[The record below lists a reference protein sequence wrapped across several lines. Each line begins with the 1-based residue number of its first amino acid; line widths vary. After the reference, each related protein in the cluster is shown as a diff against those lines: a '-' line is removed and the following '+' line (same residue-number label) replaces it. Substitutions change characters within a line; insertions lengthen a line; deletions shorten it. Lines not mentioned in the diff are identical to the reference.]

1 MHYNDGFKTR
11 MVKRMLGS
19 ERISANSLSR
29 EVGVSQSTLSKWMR
43 LAKETRGMKRGNNSS
58 TQKNPVNRSAQE
70 KLRLVIEASTLSEEE
85 LGEFLRR
92 NGIHEAQLR
101 EWTEAATVALESP
114 KKKRARKSLETKRL
128 KELEREIRRKDRAL
142 AEVTALL
149 ALQKKLNLLFGEG
162 EDGDTLPR
170 SER

>member
-19 ERISANSLSR
+19 ERISANNLSR
-29 EVGVSQSTLSKWMR
+29 EVGVSQSTLSKWVRMV
-43 LAKETRGMKRGNNSS
+43 KEKRGMKRGNNNSA
-58 TQKNPVNRSAQE
+58 QKNPVNRSAQE
-70 KLRLVIEASTLSEEE
+70 KLRLVMEASTLSEEE

-101 EWTEAATVALESP
+101 EWTEAATGALESP
-114 KKKRARKSLETKRL
+114 KKKRSRKSPEAKRL
-128 KELEREIRRKDRAL
+128 QELERELRRKDKAL
-142 AEVTALL
+142 AEVIALL

-162 EDGDTLPR
+162 EDSDTLPR